1 MLNVVAIMGRLVADP
16 ELRTTTSGINMA
28 RFRIACD
35 RNFARQGEQRQ
46 ADFLDVV
53 AWRSQADF
61 VCKYFQKG
69 SLIVIDGSIQ
79 TRQYQDKNG
88 NNRTAVEIVANNIN
102 FAGPK
107 NSSGSTGGGA
117 SYGSQPRQN
126 AQPAAR
132 PSNIEAVPATRQGIL
147 MTLPSSTTATICR
160 SKASNPTQK
169 FKQEVNQQWL
179 LRKTKAPAPHV
190 PCAAAA
196 RRSAASASI
205 ALTRSITRM
214 LPVCASMSLSGPRSF
229 PAASLAPALII
240 SVP

>member
-28 RFRIACD
+28 RFRM
-35 RNFARQGEQRQ
+35 
-46 ADFLDVV
+46 V

-107 NSSGSTGGGA
+107 NSGGSTGGGS
-117 SYGSQPRQN
+117 SYQGSQPRQN
-126 AQPAAR
+126 AQSAAR
-132 PSNIEAVPATRQGIL
+132 PSNIEAVPSYSAGDNDDFAVIDDSDD
-147 MTLPSSTTATICR
+147 LP
-160 SKASNPTQK
+160 
-169 FKQEVNQQWL
+169 F
-179 LRKTKAPAPHV
+179 
-190 PCAAAA
+190 
-196 RRSAASASI
+196 
-205 ALTRSITRM
+205 
-214 LPVCASMSLSGPRSF
+214 
-229 PAASLAPALII
+229 
-240 SVP
+240 